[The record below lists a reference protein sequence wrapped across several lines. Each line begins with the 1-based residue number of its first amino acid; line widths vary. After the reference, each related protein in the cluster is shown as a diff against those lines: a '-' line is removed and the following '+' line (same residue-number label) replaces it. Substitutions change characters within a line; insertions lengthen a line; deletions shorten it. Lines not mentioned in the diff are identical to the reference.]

1 MNKVENV
8 KLCDLHPYAGNSRVH
23 SERQIVALKDSLR
36 EFGVVKPILIDEN
49 NTILAGHGVYAA
61 AQELQLDVLPCI
73 RNKELSDEQK
83 RAFVIADNRLSD
95 MSYFDMSKV
104 VEELQLL
111 SEQNYDTMVTGFD
124 LNELVGDNLD
134 ELNAFFADKVFVETV
149 IRSVKSQSGK
159 TVFRFTKC
167 RQFLRRDRKFPITVR
182 HSVCRK

>member
-23 SERQIVALKDSLR
+23 SERQIEALKDSIQ

-61 AQELQLDVLPCI
+61 AQELQMDVLPCI
-73 RNKELSDEQK
+73 RNTELSDEQK

-134 ELNAFFADKVFVETV
+134 ELNAFFADKETSEPADAESKKM
-149 IRSVKSQSGK
+149 IRCPYCQRE
-159 TVFRFTKC
+159 FA
-167 RQFLRRDRKFPITVR
+167 P
-182 HSVCRK
+182 